1 LPGEAPGLIAGMAR
15 FTGRP
20 TNGPPLPINRQD
32 DRKSTSKQG
41 QPPCWERLSNHQK
54 NQSNGGKKMEQSSY
68 SMPLL
73 GDTFPE
79 IKVMTTHGPMNIP
92 ADLKGS
98 WFVLFSHP
106 ADYTPV
112 CTTEFVAFQ
121 KRFDEFEKLN
131 CKLIGMS
138 VDQVFSHMKWGEWI
152 DEKLDVTI
160 KFPII
165 AAGDAIASKLGM
177 LHPNK
182 GTNTVRA
189 VFVVDPESK
198 VRLIL
203 YYPQELGRN
212 MDEILRAVQALQI
225 SDKEGVAMPAGWPNN
240 ELLGDRVIVPPP
252 TDEKAAKERKKQYDN
267 YDWWFCHRPLKK

>member
-1 LPGEAPGLIAGMAR
+1 MD
-15 FTGRP
+15 
-20 TNGPPLPINRQD
+20 Q
-32 DRKSTSKQG
+32 
-41 QPPCWERLSNHQK
+41 ERIT
-54 NQSNGGKKMEQSSY
+54 
-68 SMPLL
+68 MPLL

-79 IKVMTTHGPMNIP
+79 LEVKTTHGPMKIP
-92 ADLKGS
+92 GDLKGS

-121 KRFDEFEKLN
+121 KRFEEFEKLN

-138 VDQVFSHMKWGEWI
+138 VDQVFSHIKWGEWI
-152 DEKLDVTI
+152 NEQLNVEI

-165 AAGDAIASKLGM
+165 AANDAIAMKLGM

-189 VFVVDPESK
+189 VFVGDPTGK
-198 VRLIL
+198 IRLIL

-212 MDEILRAVQALQI
+212 MDEILRAVKGLQV
-225 SDKEGVAMPAGWPNN
+225 SDKEGVALPAGWPNN
-240 ELLGDRVIVPPP
+240 ELIQDRVIVPPP
-252 TDEKAAKERKKQYDN
+252 TDEKTAKERKKQYDN
-267 YDWWFCHRPLKK
+267 YDWWFCHRPLK